1 MGTFLLW
8 FSGDTF
14 NVVQHN
20 ILRQWC
26 TLQSRYPSHN
36 DPLGDSYH
44 GIASAMPPTA
54 AILNGLPRCLR
65 VTALPAIDNR
75 SLFFMLAISTLFVSR
90 GEHE

>member
-44 GIASAMPPTA
+44 GIASAMPKWSQVGQLVEE
-54 AILNGLPRCLR
+54 IL
-65 VTALPAIDNR
+65 R
-75 SLFFMLAISTLFVSR
+75 SLCR
-90 GEHE
+90 